1 MTTTERVVEILVER
15 GHYRQLTTPL
25 RIGSQDFVFTSV
37 LAGTDKAND
46 IVLVIELTGSLG
58 NDAIA
63 RSVLAFTRA
72 LDVIGS
78 RRPVTVVLTSGQA
91 DKDLLNAINRVCR
104 VLPVGAPTGE
114 DSSQVIADWLAVL
127 LPLDSPPAVE
137 HLGEW
142 RNALEKQLAHL
153 DPVEVEQFIQRAQSG
168 KEAVEDA
175 LATEIATRA
184 DKALEEGEEQA

>member
-1 MTTTERVVEILVER
+1 MD
-15 GHYRQLTTPL
+15 
-25 RIGSQDFVFTSV
+25 GSD
-37 LAGTDKAND
+37 
-46 IVLVIELTGSLG
+46 LVIELTGSVE
-58 NDAIA
+58 NDAVI

-114 DSSQVIADWLAVL
+114 DASQVIADWLAAL
-127 LPLDSPPAVE
+127 LPLESPPTVE

-142 RNALEKQLAHL
+142 RAALEAQLQDL
-153 DPVEVEQFIQRAQSG
+153 DGAEVEQFIQQAQSG
-168 KEAVEDA
+168 KEAVENA
-175 LATEIATRA
+175 LATDITARA
-184 DKALEEGEEQA
+184 DRALEEGEAHA